1 MGAAILIAAFW
12 KVSINLTVG
21 MAVLGL
27 RVNTL
32 AAGC

>member
-1 MGAAILIAAFW
+1 MGAAILIAAW